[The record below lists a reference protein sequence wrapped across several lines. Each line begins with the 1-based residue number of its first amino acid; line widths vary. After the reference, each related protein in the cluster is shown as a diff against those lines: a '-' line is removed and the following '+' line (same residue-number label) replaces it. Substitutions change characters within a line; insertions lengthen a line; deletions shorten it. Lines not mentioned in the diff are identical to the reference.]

1 MHCRV
6 RNVVNLLIATASVAA
21 VIAQPGSIGRAA
33 GSPLQGLPASPR
45 TNVRS
50 LSDSPGVG
58 LPWRQPTSLPEAVTR
73 PAVAVGRDGTV
84 YVFGGGAAS
93 SVSNATFI
101 YHPTNNT
108 WTEGAD
114 LPTAREGAQ
123 AVTLPDGRIAVL
135 GGGRSATGPMAV
147 KKG

>member
-1 MHCRV
+1 MPGRRLV
-6 RNVVNLLIATASVAA
+6 SLLIAAASVAMA
-21 VIAQPGSIGRAA
+21 IAQPGSIGHAA
-33 GSPLQGLPASPR
+33 GSRLRELPASPR
-45 TNVRS
+45 TDARS
-50 LSDSPGVG
+50 LSDSAGVG

-73 PAVAVGRDGTV
+73 PAAAVGRDGTV

-101 YHPTNNT
+101 YHPTSNT

-123 AVTLPDGRIAVL
+123 AVTLPHR
-135 GGGRSATGPMAV
+135 RR
-147 KKG
+147 